1 MRTNICTALKKTEGE
16 ERGEKNEGAWE
27 SSLKQ
32 DSSSI
37 STPEVLPISLNLIF
51 NPLSLALPFALPSN
65 SKQNKSRKSR
75 NFERQWQKNNTDA
88 KNHVSA

>member
-16 ERGEKNEGAWE
+16 ERGEKT
-27 SSLKQ
+27 KVQ
-32 DSSSI
+32 
-37 STPEVLPISLNLIF
+37 VLPISLYLIF

-75 NFERQWQKNNTDA
+75 NRGRQWQKNNTDA